1 MRENKTL
8 FVTGASSD
16 LGVALIQMVADQYET
31 IVAHYRSSVDRLLP
45 LEEKLGE
52 KLVMVQADFS
62 DAASVRA
69 MLDFMEQREIKP
81 DHIVHLAAAP
91 MENEKFK
98 KLGWCDFAAAAET
111 DVRPIVDILG
121 ECMPY
126 MTKQKYGKVIFMLT
140 SCTVGMPP
148 KYKSVYTTTKYAL
161 LGLMKSLAV
170 EYADKGITVNGVSP
184 EMIDT
189 RFLNNLPDLIKEMNA
204 ADMPQGANLT
214 VDQVVPTL
222 AFLLSYGAD
231 MISGQNIAITDSKH
245 QRMEKL

>member
-8 FVTGASSD
+8 FVTGASSEI
-16 LGVALIQMVADQYET
+16 GTALIEQVADNYDT
-31 IVAHYRSSVDRLLP
+31 IVAHYRSSAGRLLP

-52 KLVMVQADFS
+52 KLVMVQADFA
-62 DAASVRA
+62 DATSVRK
-69 MLDFMEQREIKP
+69 MLDFMTERQLKP
-81 DHIVHLAAAP
+81 DHIVHLAASP

-98 KLGWCDFAAAAET
+98 KLDWCNFAESTET
-111 DVRPIVDILG
+111 NIRPIVDIL
-121 ECMPY
+121 EEF
-126 MTKQKYGKVIFMLT
+126 MTVMAKQKYGKVVFMLSAVT
-140 SCTVGMPP
+140 LGMPP

-204 ADMPQGANLT
+204 DTMPMKANLT
-214 VDQVVPTL
+214 VNQVVPTVS
-222 AFLLSYGAD
+222 FLLSDGAD
-231 MISGQNIAITDSKH
+231 MISGQNIAITDSK
-245 QRMEKL
+245 E

>member
-8 FVTGASSD
+8 FVTGASSE
-16 LGVALIQMVADQYET
+16 LGTALIEMVADNYDT
-31 IVAHYRSSVDRLLP
+31 IVAHYRSSASRLLP

-52 KLVMVQADFS
+52 KLVMVQADFA
-62 DAASVRA
+62 DAMSVRK
-69 MLDFMEQREIKP
+69 MLDFMAERELKP
-81 DHIVHLAAAP
+81 DHVVHLAAAP

-98 KLGWCDFAAAAET
+98 KLGWCDFAAATET
-111 DVRPIVDILG
+111 DLRPIVDILG
-121 ECMPY
+121 DFLPF

-184 EMIDT
+184 EMIET
-189 RFLNNLPDLIKEMNA
+189 RFLDNLPDLIKEMNA
-204 ADMPQGANLT
+204 ADMPMGKNLT

-222 AFLLSYGAD
+222 AFLLSDGAD

-245 QRMEKL
+245 

>member
-1 MRENKTL
+1 MKDNKTL

-16 LGVALIQMVADQYET
+16 IGTALIDMVADNYST
-31 IVAHYRSSVDRLLP
+31 VVAHYRSSVDKLLP
-45 LEEKLGE
+45 LEEKYGE
-52 KLVMVQADFS
+52 KLVLVQADFS
-62 DAASVRA
+62 DASSVRN
-69 MLDFMEQREIKP
+69 MLDTMAEKEIKP

-98 KLGWCDFAAAAET
+98 KLNWCDFAAASET

-121 ECMPY
+121 DFLPY
-126 MTKQKYGKVIFMLT
+126 MTKQKYGKVILMLT

-161 LGLMKSLAV
+161 LGLMKSLSV

-189 RFLNNLPDLIKEMNA
+189 RFLNNLPELIKDMNA
-204 ADMPQGANLT
+204 ADMPMKQNLT
-214 VDQVVPTL
+214 VEQVVPTL
-222 AFLLSYGAD
+222 AFLLSDGAD

-245 QRMEKL
+245 